1 MSQTTKNGK
10 RSAAYRL
17 STTIALILAV
27 ATILEYFVAVYYPNT
42 ALLFLLAMVKAYF
55 VLRFFM
61 SVQRLWTPEEGH

>member
-1 MSQTTKNGK
+1 MSDRTKSEK

-17 STTIALILAV
+17 STNIALILAV